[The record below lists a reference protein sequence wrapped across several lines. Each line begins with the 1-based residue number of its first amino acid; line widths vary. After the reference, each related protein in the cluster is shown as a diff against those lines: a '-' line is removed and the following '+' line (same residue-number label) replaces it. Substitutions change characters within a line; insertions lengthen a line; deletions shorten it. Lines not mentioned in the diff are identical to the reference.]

1 MNREVTMSDS
11 KRGRPSKYRE
21 EFPAQA
27 ARLCMLGATDKE
39 LADFFEVT
47 LSTISEWKVVHQE
60 FSDALKE
67 GKQLA
72 DAKVAESL
80 FKRATGYTHKAV
92 KIMAVGG
99 AVVREEYDEHYPPDA
114 TSMIF
119 WLKNRRPDLWR
130 DKREE
135 EQSENKG
142 LEKVLGDLIAKLPG

>member
-1 MNREVTMSDS
+1 MSDS

-27 ARLCMLGATDKE
+27 AKLCMLGATDKE

-47 LSTISEWKVVHQE
+47 LSTISEWKVVHKE

-99 AVVREEYDEHYPPDA
+99 SVVHEEYDEHYPPDA

-135 EQSENKG
+135 EQGENKG